1 MSVTGMTATGTIGE
15 LALTRRRFV
24 RTLGAGAAAT
34 LAGALGAGAALA
46 LAPPPSAASNVAM
59 DPSGYRQVRLPPK
72 PGAAPALTAEQR
84 DALEHTLKCQCP
96 CTLDVYTCRTT
107 DFSCGISPAMH
118 RDVMSLVAG
127 GHTADEIVGAFTAAY
142 GERVL
147 MSPVKSGFNWAGYMA
162 PFAALGTGAVVV
174 AALIRKWGRRAAQA
188 APSAPRVDAPDAS
201 PAELARLEA
210 ALRDDA

>member
-1 MSVTGMTATGTIGE
+1 MSAPRAMGE

-24 RTLGAGAAAT
+24 QTLGAGAAAT

-46 LAPPPSAASNVAM
+46 QAPPSAASNVAM
-59 DPSGYRQVRLPPK
+59 DPSGYRQVRRPPR
-72 PGAAPALTAEQR
+72 PGATPALTAEQR

-118 RDVMSLVAG
+118 RDVMSLVDG
-127 GHTADEIVGAFTAAY
+127 GHTADEIIGAFTATY

-188 APSAPRVDAPDAS
+188 APVASPRLDAADAS
-201 PAELARLEA
+201 PSELARLEA